1 MKWSIDPRPAPNPL
15 SGGRP
20 APNVPLR
27 YAYKSDPAWA
37 GADCETTTAD
47 KTRDDDECDKSMAEG
62 WAFAAAVLPRLNFC
76 DSTVA
81 KMVKDNLDVT
91 TITGAMTRASPSPIM
106 KDGYAALK
114 TQVEM
119 HSATL
124 RCFEVAVL
132 KSLPFLGHTRR
143 LLADYRIRLHSNP
156 KFTSNLLE

>member
-1 MKWSIDPRPAPNPL
+1 MKWSINPRSSPPP

-20 APNVPLR
+20 APKVPPR
-27 YAYKSDPAWA
+27 YAYKSDPARA
-37 GADCETTTAD
+37 GSDCETTTA
-47 KTRDDDECDKSMAEG
+47 RDDDECDNSMAEG

-91 TITGAMTRASPSPIM
+91 AITGAMTRASPAPIM

-132 KSLPFLGHTRR
+132 NST
-143 LLADYRIRLHSNP
+143 
-156 KFTSNLLE
+156 